1 VNALILGAGPSGMMA
16 AHAASHRG
24 YHVTIWDRDPDKTR
38 RNSGVYFLHGDCF
51 LALDAVDV
59 QQRVLGSDGMSSAEL
74 AAAYGDKVYGSAA
87 KVSKVS
93 VVGANSQTVIRGYN
107 SGQAIARLWDLYG
120 GQVETENI
128 SDMYEVKV
136 ALGDYD
142 VVISTIPLPVLF
154 PGLAVSSEQVWI
166 KWGQAP
172 LDEAFV
178 FYNVNPHAPWYRC
191 SAIFGVFTME
201 YAHGQVPTHTEGC
214 QVGQVTKVIGRH
226 GDPIVPERLIL
237 TGRYGAWDKS
247 FLTHT
252 VFSHVLQEL
261 RQLE

>member
-1 VNALILGAGPSGMMA
+1 MNALILGAGPSGMMA

-38 RNSGVYFLHGDCF
+38 RNSGVYFLHEDCF

-107 SGQAIARLWDLYG
+107 SGQAIARLWDFYG
-120 GQVETENI
+120 GQVEKQNVA
-128 SDMYEVKV
+128 DLHEVQWG
-136 ALGDYD
+136 LERYD
-142 VVISTIPLPVLF
+142 VVISTIPFPVLF
-154 PGLAVSSEQVWI
+154 PYVGVSSEQVWI

-172 LDEAFV
+172 PDEAFV

-201 YAHGQVPTHTEGC
+201 YAHGYKPTRTKGYR
-214 QVGQVTKVIGRH
+214 VGQVTKVIRRH
-226 GDPIVPERLIL
+226 RDPIVPERLIL
-237 TGRYGAWDKS
+237 TGRYGAWNKS

-261 RQLE
+261 CQLE